1 MSRFLPWRKILIPI
15 DFSDD
20 SQRAFDYGVEVASE
34 TGAELSLLTVVDD
47 TFPYPELWA
56 WDRPDEEFY
65 RTMRER
71 SLEQMQELLE
81 RAPGLQAE
89 RLVVRGRPKAEI
101 TAVAAEIEADLI
113 VMARHGSSGIRT
125 AIMGSTTESVLRSA
139 TCPVL
144 VVPPEREPEGQG
156 EK

>member
-1 MSRFLPWRKILIPI
+1 MTRFLPWRKILLPV

-20 SQRAFDYGVEVASE
+20 SQRAFDF
-34 TGAELSLLTVVDD
+34 GAELAREAGAEVSLLTVVDD

-71 SLEQMQELLE
+71 SLAQMNELLE
-81 RAPGLQAE
+81 SAPGLQAQ
-89 RLVVRGRPKAEI
+89 RLVVRGRPRDEI
-101 TAVAAEIEADLI
+101 AAVAEEIGADLI

-125 AIMGSTTESVLRSA
+125 ALMGSTTESVLRTA

-144 VVPPEREPEGQG
+144 VLPPELRPAPEEG
-156 EK
+156 